1 MNSEIV
7 LQQVEPVIAKFKQ
20 VLKLDT
26 KAIIAGGCPRDWMLG
41 KFCDDVDIY
50 VQLPLPYNT
59 LTLLFDSI
67 FGKSNQNN
75 SVTSYY
81 FNSTNYIKYILNY
94 RVKGIKYQII
104 VLKDDYNRYELLK
117 EFKVNS
123 SEIYITLGGGIHNT
137 YKKQEKLTERKKEI
151 KVYVNYSKDFLSFLE
166 YKDILYCGDKY
177 LDTDKYINK
186 LKNKFKDYN
195 FLKYYCNHR
204 ITFITKELC
213 NFTFTKTTNYNL
225 KDLDIPFLI

>member
-1 MNSEIV
+1 MNNEIV
-7 LQQVEPVIAKFKQ
+7 LQQVEPVIAKFQ
-20 VLKLDT
+20 QILKLDT

-59 LTLLFDSI
+59 LKLLFDRI
-67 FGKSNQNN
+67 FGKYNQNN
-75 SVTSYY
+75 SVSSYY

-94 RVKGIKYQII
+94 HVKGIKYQII
-104 VLKDDYNRYELLK
+104 VLKDDYNRYELLQ

-137 YKKQEKLTERKKEI
+137 YKEHKKLTERKKEI
-151 KVYVNYSKDFLSFLE
+151 KVYVSYSQNFLSFLE

-177 LDTDKYINK
+177 LDTDKYLIK
-186 LKNKFKDYN
+186 LKNKFKNYN
-195 FLKYYCNHR
+195 FVNYYTPFYSN
-204 ITFITKELC
+204 FFTKELC
-213 NFTFTKTTNYNL
+213 TFIFTKTINY
-225 KDLDIPFLI
+225 K